1 MSMQTYFQMVN
12 NMVLQWRVLVWYI
25 SFTVIQNINDT
36 YFVSKIGWNDDNK
49 DTKGLNGAC
58 RKDQWL
64 IVRLPGKGDDI
75 IRDRAVGRQCR
86 NLRFFWRLDFLV

>member
-1 MSMQTYFQMVN
+1 
-12 NMVLQWRVLVWYI
+12 MVLQWRVLVSYT

-58 RKDQWL
+58 SRKDQWL

-75 IRDRAVGRQCR
+75 MDKRLATAVPCYLTFQ
-86 NLRFFWRLDFLV
+86 NKSA